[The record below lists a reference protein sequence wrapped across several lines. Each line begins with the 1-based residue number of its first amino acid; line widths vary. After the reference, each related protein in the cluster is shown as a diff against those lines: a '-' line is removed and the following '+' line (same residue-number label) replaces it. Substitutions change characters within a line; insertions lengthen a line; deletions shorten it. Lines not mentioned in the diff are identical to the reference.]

1 MVTPSRPPRPLP
13 RSRRRT
19 CRLQRHG
26 VGDRRAARCCRRPS
40 RCRQSRRSSADPRQ
54 SRTHWNQRHLL
65 GNAPGAA
72 AHGARDVGA
81 MAIAVGG
88 APAVRDRGVAR
99 QDATA
104 EIDVIGPDAGV
115 DDEGGDVACPQPVA
129 VLRIQRPVS
138 LIDAIE
144 SQVAWLCAVRSAA
157 SDTVW
162 SCSMACTF
170 GLLLS
175 RATAAS
181 GRVAAKPLIAAV

>member
-1 MVTPSRPPRPLP
+1 MALATAGRSALLPATQSMPAITLQPGRIPGSRG
-13 RSRRRT
+13 RT
-19 CRLQRHG
+19 R
-26 VGDRRAARCCRRPS
+26 
-40 RCRQSRRSSADPRQ
+40 
-54 SRTHWNQRHLL
+54 NQRHLL

-115 DDEGGDVACPQPVA
+115 DDEGGDVTACPQPVA
-129 VLRIQRPVS
+129 ALRIQRPVS